1 VAERCPAKKKKKEH
15 EMKKSMKK
23 GFTLVELMVVVIIV
37 GILAA
42 VAVPLMSANR
52 DKAIASEAVAA
63 IGSVNTA
70 ARLYF
75 VEQGVN
81 ATSLNDLI
89 NSGHFN
95 RTDLDGTYFNNS
107 TGYGNLVFGDIGTA
121 AAGVNSA
128 TVTESRANGK
138 TFTLTWNGT
147 AKRYVIN

>member
-1 VAERCPAKKKKKEH
+1 
-15 EMKKSMKK
+15 MKKSMKK

-63 IGSVNTA
+63 VGSVNTA

-81 ATSLNDLI
+81 ATAIGNLTG
-89 NSGHFN
+89 SGHFN
-95 RTDLDGTYFNNS
+95 NADLDGTYFANN
-107 TGYGNLVFGDIGTA
+107 GYTLTFGNIGTA
-121 AAGVNSA
+121 AAGVSLA
-128 TVTESRANGK
+128 TVTENKTNGK
-138 TFTLTWNGT
+138 TYTLTWNST
-147 AKRYVIN
+147 SKSYVITY